1 MARKKGLAGLA
12 QARGGDMNPVWGAMA
27 AGAIGNGTSIGI
39 RTFTG
44 MDKNAELIGLGAGV
58 ATGVAL
64 MMSPRTR
71 AAGFTG
77 VVVALVTNGLRFV
90 EALASS
96 KQKIKDLEG
105 AKATFLA
112 TKAET
117 KVPIKD
123 QLAAKQAEAQA
134 GGFGM
139 VTADPRQ
146 LAGFGAVSA
155 EQRQLAGN
163 GLGVVSP
170 EVIRSLG
177 AAGHNSM
184 PTFQGQPPAQIVG
197 SASGISGAFGATIFG

>member
-12 QARGGDMNPVWGAMA
+12 QARGGDLNPVWGAMA
-27 AGAIGNGTSIGI
+27 SGAIGTGTTISV
-39 RTFTG
+39 RAFTG

-58 ATGVAL
+58 AAGVAL

-77 VVVALVTNGLRFV
+77 VVVALMTNGLRFV
-90 EALASS
+90 EALASN

-105 AKATFLA
+105 AKVTFLSQ
-112 TKAET
+112 KAAT
-117 KVPIKD
+117 KVPVKD
-123 QLAAKQAEAQA
+123 QLTAKQAEAQA

-139 VTADPRQ
+139 VTVDPRQ

-184 PTFQGQPPAQIVG
+184 PTFQGQAPAQIVG